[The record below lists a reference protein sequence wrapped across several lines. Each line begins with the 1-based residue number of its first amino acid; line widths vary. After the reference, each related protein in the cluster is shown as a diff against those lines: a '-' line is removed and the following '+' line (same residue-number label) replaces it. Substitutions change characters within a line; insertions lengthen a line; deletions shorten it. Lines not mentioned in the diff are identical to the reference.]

1 MSTQTVRTEIINN
14 VMVAM
19 SYYIEQQAVLMAL
32 EQVMQQE
39 LVRVNLEEIT
49 TLPAERMNHVDE
61 RNKYLIQLFM
71 IKKRDL
77 SKETLTSYL
86 SAVKRLMVEINGK
99 SLDQMDETDIDW
111 YLTQYEQRNVSSGGK
126 RTKRLQSITNAG
138 FCRRSIRGCARPS

>member
-99 SLDQMDETDIDW
+99 SLDQMD
-111 YLTQYEQRNVSSGGK
+111 
-126 RTKRLQSITNAG
+126 
-138 FCRRSIRGCARPS
+138 

>member
-71 IKKRDL
+71 IKKRYL
-77 SKETLTSYL
+77 SK
-86 SAVKRLMVEINGK
+86 
-99 SLDQMDETDIDW
+99 
-111 YLTQYEQRNVSSGGK
+111 
-126 RTKRLQSITNAG
+126 
-138 FCRRSIRGCARPS
+138 